1 MDVFAEFETIAAAFA
16 DRKIPYAVIGGVALA
31 FHAQPR
37 FTKDVDLL
45 VAAAHFSGATE
56 TLKSCGYFPSAGP
69 WTFPKARLTLHRFL
83 KPAENDEFFVDVLVA
98 EAPELEAIVGRAKV
112 VVSPG
117 HPPIP
122 VAVRND
128 LIALKKLRASP
139 QDQADIA
146 RLQDE

>member
-69 WTFPKARLTLHRFL
+69 WTLHRFL

-98 EAPELEAIVGRAKV
+98 EAPELESIVGRAKV